1 MKKYVTL
8 RQKFECNNKK
18 YKIKI
23 TQTYNEEFN
32 TGHYI
37 VIFEDMKGNIIE
49 VISTTCGSPTGKINQ
64 KDLDKYIKGFQRDQD
79 YRDKETKEDKK
90 LDKIIK
96 ERKC

>member
-23 TQTYNEEFN
+23 TQTYNERFN

-37 VIFEDMKGNIIE
+37 VIFEDMKGNI
-49 VISTTCGSPTGKINQ
+49 VSTISTTCGSPTGKINQ
-64 KDLDKYIKGFQRDQD
+64 EDLNEYIKGFQRDQD
-79 YRDKETKEDKK
+79 YRDKEAKDDKEFDKK
-90 LDKIIK
+90 IMEI
-96 ERKC
+96 